1 MLTNGWDW
9 RFFVEGRLD
18 RRAEIPR
25 SALTNSAETIPLSRL
40 TSFSDL
46 LDALFSRA
54 PSLADGTARGQ
65 VRGFG
70 NERYLSG
77 VRGAAAGACG
87 QRGCAGSALTER
99 HRLVCRCVLVRDAVS
114 KGWAAAT
121 RSAARCQGPSAL
133 APRGKRW
140 RDAPRARSRATRTAR
155 ERGTRRRRR
164 SRTAGLRNRHARD
177 ARPPPPAG
185 NRLRGAGRREPC
197 PLPGTGRGPRSP
209 RRHSCLPPP
218 R

>member
-1 MLTNGWDW
+1 MPPCLWDLPSMPSVTPVRGLAVEAARKLGHAHINAVPQMSKGRLVPDYGLFRRSDHFGWAELKAPDKDLDALSDHDARQHARMLEDLEAFVLTNGWDW

-87 QRGCAGSALTER
+87 QRGCAGS
-99 HRLVCRCVLVRDAVS
+99 
-114 KGWAAAT
+114 
-121 RSAARCQGPSAL
+121 RSDRASPACLSL
-133 APRGKRW
+133 
-140 RDAPRARSRATRTAR
+140 RARA
-155 ERGTRRRRR
+155 
-164 SRTAGLRNRHARD
+164 
-177 ARPPPPAG
+177 
-185 NRLRGAGRREPC
+185 
-197 PLPGTGRGPRSP
+197 
-209 RRHSCLPPP
+209 
-218 R
+218 